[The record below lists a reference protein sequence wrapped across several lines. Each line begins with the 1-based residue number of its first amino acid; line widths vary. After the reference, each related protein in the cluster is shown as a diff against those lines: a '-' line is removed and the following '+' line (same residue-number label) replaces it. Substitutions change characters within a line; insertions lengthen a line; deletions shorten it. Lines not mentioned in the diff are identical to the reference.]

1 MPEQSLPQRPDLAQ
15 LRRQAKELRDA
26 LRGGEKGAIERLR
39 RYSQVDG
46 ERVTL
51 SVAQLVIAREH
62 GFPSWPQLKE
72 RVETSV
78 RPVESPD
85 SLADSARNHVLEH
98 RLFPSGFKR
107 AVPAVELEERE
118 FVVIEGRVL
127 ASAGDADDGSR
138 DGLTIVQALGPPPGD
153 RPDPH
158 ETVLICPADM
168 ILLTARHYLSD
179 ADMPHGPGMHLPK
192 ASLIYDDALPARD
205 VVSGQVVMLDGQLVS
220 TGGEPADPGL
230 LRLTF
235 VSGVRPPRGS
245 SPDRREIFLVCPRE
259 TIMAT
264 VTRMAGWPVDKSV
277 AADELEDDQAVIL
290 KGRVVGCTSDP
301 TDPERVRFAFVSTLG
316 DQPDERELVLS
327 VPRNMEFVT
336 VRERE

>member
-1 MPEQSLPQRPDLAQ
+1 MPEQSLPRRPDLAQ

-26 LRGGEKGAIERLR
+26 LGRGEKGAIERLR
-39 RYSQVDG
+39 RYSQVDA
-46 ERVTL
+46 ETVTL
-51 SVAQLVIAREH
+51 SAAQLVIAREH
-62 GFPSWPQLKE
+62 GFPSWRQLRE

-78 RPVESPD
+78 PAESPD
-85 SLADSARNHVLEH
+85 SLADSARNHMREH

-107 AVPAVELEERE
+107 AVPAAELEERE

-127 ASAGDADDGSR
+127 ANACDTDDDSR
-138 DGLTIVQALGPPPGD
+138 VRLTIVQALGPPPGD
-153 RPDPH
+153 QPDPH
-158 ETVLICPADM
+158 ETVLICPGDM
-168 ILLTARHYLSD
+168 ILLTARHYLNN

-192 ASLIYDDALPARD
+192 ASLIYEDALPARD

-220 TGGEPADPGL
+220 TDGERADPGL

-316 DQPDERELVLS
+316 DQPDERELMLS
-327 VPRNMEFVT
+327 VPRNMQFAT
-336 VRERE
+336 IRERE

>member
-1 MPEQSLPQRPDLAQ
+1 MPEQSLPRRPDLAQ

-39 RYSQVDG
+39 RYSQVDA
-46 ERVTL
+46 ETVTL
-51 SVAQLVIAREH
+51 SAAQLVIAREH
-62 GFPSWPQLKE
+62 GFRSWPQLKE

-78 RPVESPD
+78 RPAESPD
-85 SLADSARNHVLEH
+85 SLADSARNHMLKH

-118 FVVIEGRVL
+118 LVVIEGRVL
-127 ASAGDADDGSR
+127 ANAFDTDDGSR
-138 DGLTIVQALGPPPGD
+138 VRLTIVQALGPPPGD
-153 RPDPH
+153 QPDPH
-158 ETVLICPADM
+158 EMVLICPADM
-168 ILLTARHYLSD
+168 ILLTARHYVSN
-179 ADMPHGPGMHLPK
+179 ADMPHGDGMHLPK
-192 ASLIYDDALPARD
+192 ASLISEEALPARD

-220 TGGEPADPGL
+220 TDAEPADPGL

-264 VTRMAGWPVDKSV
+264 VTRMARWPVDKSV
-277 AADELEDDQAVIL
+277 AADDLEDDQAVIL
-290 KGRVVGCTSDP
+290 KGRVAGCTSDP
-301 TDPERVRFAFVSTLG
+301 TDPERVRFTFVSTLG

-327 VPRNMEFVT
+327 VPRNMQFAT
-336 VRERE
+336 IRERE

>member
-1 MPEQSLPQRPDLAQ
+1 MPEQSLPRHPDLDER
-15 LRRQAKELRDA
+15 RRQAKELRDA

-39 RYSQVDG
+39 RYSQVDA
-46 ERVTL
+46 ETVTL
-51 SVAQLVIAREH
+51 SAAQLVIAREH

-72 RVETSV
+72 SVETSV
-78 RPVESPD
+78 RPAESPD
-85 SLADSARNHVLEH
+85 SLGDSAVNHMLKH

-118 FVVIEGRVL
+118 LVAIEGRVL
-127 ASAGDADDGSR
+127 ASAGDTDDGSR
-138 DGLTIVQALGPPPGD
+138 VRLTIVQALGPPPGD
-153 RPDPH
+153 QPDPH
-158 ETVLICPADM
+158 EIVLICPADM
-168 ILLTARHYLSD
+168 ILLTARHYLRN
-179 ADMPHGPGMHLPK
+179 ADMPHGDGMHLPK
-192 ASLIYDDALPARD
+192 ASLIYEDALPARD
-205 VVSGQVVMLDGQLVS
+205 VVSGQVVLLDGQLVS
-220 TGGEPADPGL
+220 TEGERADSGE
-230 LRLTF
+230 LRLTL

-245 SPDRREIFLVCPRE
+245 SPDRREIFLVCPRG

-264 VTRMAGWPVDKSV
+264 VIRMAGWPVDKSV

-301 TDPERVRFAFVSTLG
+301 TDPERVRFTFVSSLG

-336 VRERE
+336 IREGE